1 VIKLGKYYWGTGRRK
16 TSVARVRIKA
26 GSGNIEVNDEKYDE
40 YFQTKKQKDLVM
52 QPLNLLNMQDRYDI
66 FVNVNG
72 GGLNG
77 QAGAIRHGLSRALVE
92 MDESLRNE
100 LKQAGFLK
108 RDDRMKERRK
118 YGRKK
123 ARKRKQTS
131 KR

>member
-1 VIKLGKYYWGTGRRK
+1 MGKYYWGTGRRK

-26 GSGNIEVNDEKYDE
+26 GNGNIEVNDKKYDD
-40 YFQTKKQKDLVM
+40 YFQTRKQKDLVM
-52 QPLNLLNMQDRYDI
+52 QPLDLLGMQDRYDI

-77 QAGAIRHGLSRALVE
+77 QAGAIRHGISRALVE

>member
-26 GSGNIEVNDEKYDE
+26 GNGNIEVNDKKYDD
-40 YFQTKKQKDLVM
+40 YFQTRKQKDLVM
-52 QPLNLLNMQDRYDI
+52 QPLDLLGMQDRYDI

-77 QAGAIRHGLSRALVE
+77 QAGAIRHGISRALVE

>member
-1 VIKLGKYYWGTGRRK
+1 MGKYYWGTGRRK

>member
-1 VIKLGKYYWGTGRRK
+1 MGKYYWGTGRRK

-26 GSGNIEVNDEKYDE
+26 GNGNIEVNDKKYDD
-40 YFQTKKQKDLVM
+40 YFQTKKQEDLVM
-52 QPLNLLNMQDRYDI
+52 QPLDLLGMQDRYDI

-77 QAGAIRHGLSRALVE
+77 QAGAIRHGISRALVE